1 MKVLIVGGSGRVAT
15 WTAPYL
21 KERHEL
27 RVLDVVPPRAAGVE
41 YVAGSIT
48 DPGALTRALDGV
60 DTFVNMVMRSPT
72 SPDNNTASVQ
82 DAIDNYNVNTL
93 GLHLLLQTAH
103 SMGIAYGVH
112 TSSFTVHR
120 RDRTWYP
127 AEEEMPLDN
136 PGVYGLTKGFGE
148 RICRYFCREFG
159 MSIVALRI
167 TGPRD
172 RRQWIEDRKIP
183 KDTPGRAVG
192 HGRGGP
198 RRRLPGRNRGGEG
211 AVEPLRRRA
220 DSGRRAGRVREPQQG
235 QAATRVGAPQPP
247 QGVTQARS
255 VEQP

>member
-1 MKVLIVGGSGRVAT
+1 MKVLIVGGSGNVAT
-15 WTAPYL
+15 WTVPYMR
-21 KERHEL
+21 ERHEF
-27 RVLDVVPPRAAGVE
+27 RVLDVVPPRAEGVE
-41 YVAGSIT
+41 FVQGSIA
-48 DPGALTRALDGV
+48 DPGALGQALDGV
-60 DTFVNMVMRSPT
+60 DAFINMVMKSPT
-72 SPDNNTASVQ
+72 SSEDNTATVQ
-82 DAIDNYNVNTL
+82 ETIDNYTVNAL

-112 TSSFTVHR
+112 TSSFTVHK

-127 AEEEMPLDN
+127 AEEEIPFDN

-183 KDTPGRAVG
+183 KDRPRLWVTDEEDLAAAYLSAIDVAKGRTSRFDAVLIAG
-192 HGRGGP
+192 DELGEYANLNKAKQLLGWEP
-198 RRRLPGRNRGGEG
+198 RTHLK
-211 AVEPLRRRA
+211 
-220 DSGRRAGRVREPQQG
+220 
-235 QAATRVGAPQPP
+235 
-247 QGVTQARS
+247 